1 MSHIAASFCAGGN
14 NRFAK
19 QCTEPEHGS
28 GLYGCRERGENSNA
42 SFVQPLF
49 DSGFIA
55 AIRPSTVEI
64 FSAEVRRA
72 PPDAPVRKPYPG
84 ANPNVRSKRLA

>member
-19 QCTEPEHGS
+19 QCAEPEHGS

-55 AIRPSTVEI
+55 AIQPPTVEI
-64 FSAEVRRA
+64 FSLENQRA
-72 PPDAPVRKPYPG
+72 GTAGVI
-84 ANPNVRSKRLA
+84 RSC